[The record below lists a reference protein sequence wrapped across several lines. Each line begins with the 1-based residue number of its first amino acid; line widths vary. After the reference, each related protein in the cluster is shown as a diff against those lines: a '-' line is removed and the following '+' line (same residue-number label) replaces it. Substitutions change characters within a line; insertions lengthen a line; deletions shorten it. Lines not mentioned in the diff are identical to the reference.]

1 MRLIPKWFV
10 DRNVVIDGEVRFP
23 GAYAF
28 YKGERLSSVLERAG
42 GFTGEAYLPA
52 AVFTRESVR
61 KIQEKRILEF
71 IEEQQQE
78 LLKEGARLVE
88 GALSKE
94 EMEQRQQALAQK
106 KELVARLKAAKVTGR
121 IVLKLTSLDKFKG
134 SEYDLE
140 LEEGDALQIPNM
152 PSSVMVMGRVY
163 NPNAIIYMRDKS
175 LKYYL
180 SKVGGPAEN
189 ADEKRI
195 YLVRADGSVISRTQ
209 ESFWGFSWDPEGN
222 RWTSAGFMDTTI
234 GPGDTVLVPEKY
246 ERIYW
251 NRELKD
257 WTQILYQIALAA
269 GVVVAIY

>member
-1 MRLIPKWFV
+1 
-10 DRNVVIDGEVRFP
+10 
-23 GAYAF
+23 
-28 YKGERLSSVLERAG
+28 
-42 GFTGEAYLPA
+42 
-52 AVFTRESVR
+52 
-61 KIQEKRILEF
+61 
-71 IEEQQQE
+71 
-78 LLKEGARLVE
+78 
-88 GALSKE
+88 
-94 EMEQRQQALAQK
+94 
-106 KELVARLKAAKVTGR
+106 
-121 IVLKLTSLDKFKG
+121 
-134 SEYDLE
+134 
-140 LEEGDALQIPNM
+140 
-152 PSSVMVMGRVY
+152 
-163 NPNAIIYMRDKS
+163 MRDKS